1 VTIKKVRKIADLCK
15 FKEKNAT
22 FSCIF
27 QVKSL
32 LQIFLTTRHTSSIRQ
47 EVWRIGGWRTTC
59 YSL

>member
-27 QVKSL
+27 QVLSGVYFIVIEGEQGKRVKKVIVL
-32 LQIFLTTRHTSSIRQ
+32 
-47 EVWRIGGWRTTC
+47 
-59 YSL
+59 